1 MNEAK
6 LVEWIDLLTIYFLEK
21 NKKIETLTE
30 VSHTIASATHMVE
43 RSLLYFLLW
52 FNKTLPVIAID
63 YSCLSPGLSFK
74 VPHIPIG
81 LTQYKYV
88 PALDSLHYTLYIQ
101 HVSLMNEELEETKL
115 SV

>member
-6 LVEWIDLLTIYFLEK
+6 LVKWIDLLTISFLEK

-30 VSHTIASATHMVE
+30 VSHTIAVE

-63 YSCLSPGLSFK
+63 YICLSPGLSFK
-74 VPHIPIG
+74 LPPIPIG

-101 HVSLMNEELEETKL
+101 HVSLMNEEVEETKL
-115 SV
+115 SL